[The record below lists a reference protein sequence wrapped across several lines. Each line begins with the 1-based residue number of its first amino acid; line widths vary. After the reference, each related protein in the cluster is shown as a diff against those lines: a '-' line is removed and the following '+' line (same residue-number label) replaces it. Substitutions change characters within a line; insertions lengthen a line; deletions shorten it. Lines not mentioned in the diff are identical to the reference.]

1 MLKMGLKNN
10 SSTQST
16 ELNFI
21 GKGTHIEGNVTT
33 SSSIR
38 IDGSIK
44 GTLNCKN
51 TVTIGESG
59 KVEGDI
65 QAQNAIIGG
74 QVQGRVVVLEKLVL
88 ENKSSLVGELQ
99 AKKLIIDEG
108 AVFDGTSAMGAQK
121 PLSTSTAS
129 ADVSKK

>member
-1 MLKMGLKNN
+1 MALKNN
-10 SSTQST
+10 SSNQST

-44 GTLNCKN
+44 GTLHSKN

-74 QVQGRVVVLEKLVL
+74 QVQGSVLVMEKLVL
-88 ENKSSLVGELQ
+88 ENKSSLIGELQ

-108 AVFDGTSAMGAQK
+108 AVFDGTSAMGAKK
-121 PLSTSTAS
+121 PLTAPVS
-129 ADVSKK
+129 ADDAAKK

>member
-1 MLKMGLKNN
+1 MALKGN
-10 SSTQST
+10 SSSTNT

-21 GKGTHIEGNVTT
+21 GKGTHIEGKITT
-33 SSSIR
+33 QSSIR

-44 GTLNCKN
+44 GTLDCSS

-59 KVEGDI
+59 KVDGDI
-65 QAQNAIIGG
+65 KAQNAIIGG
-74 QVQGRVVVLEKLVL
+74 QVQGSVIVAEKLVL
-88 ENKSSLVGELQ
+88 ENKSSLIGELQ

-121 PLSTSTAS
+121 PLKTAAVKNNES
-129 ADVSKK
+129 S